1 MYSTYNASFSIFGF
15 ADKAFSRSCRF
26 IEGIPSLVQSPFRK
40 FRKNAFDTRAKSAR
54 GFFPP
59 PKAAYGPLKHAILLF
74 CIVNASHI
82 QKWTTMCKAYSQ
94 VMLAD
99 CLVHDVKIQ
108 NLGGRRI
115 FLLPHWANVFLRW
128 RIVWLFF
135 YRVKPC
141 PSPLRALSRQ
151 LIYFLARF
159 LILIASPLC

>member
-1 MYSTYNASFSIFGF
+1 MYSMYNASFGF

-26 IEGIPSLVQSPFRK
+26 IEGISSRVQSPFRK
-40 FRKNAFDTRAKSAR
+40 FRKNAFDTRAKQSAR

-59 PKAAYGPLKHAILLF
+59 PKAAYGPLKHAMLLF

-94 VMLAD
+94 VMLSD
-99 CLVHDVKIQ
+99 CLFHDVKIQ
-108 NLGGRRI
+108 HLGWRRV

-128 RIVWLFF
+128 RIVWLLF